1 MNTSYTSVLQFE
13 LFVDWSRISNYAW
26 HGQSRRCG
34 LVIKSHL
41 VDGYDHRAARDPDA
55 DRELKCPQALYI
67 RDKFVIEFST
77 HIIVNSYGYGDL

>member
-1 MNTSYTSVLQFE
+1 MNTSYPSVLQFE

-26 HGQSRRCG
+26 HGQSGRCS

-55 DRELKCPQALYI
+55 DWKLKCPQTLYI
-67 RDKFVIEFST
+67 RDNLVIEFST
-77 HIIVNSYGYGDL
+77 HVIVNSYGYGDL